1 MSANSHP
8 VAVTALFQAKSGKVD
23 ELRSLLKTLVAPT
36 RLEGGCIRYDLHE
49 NPDATGSFIFLEAWR
64 SEPHLERHLAS
75 VHVQAFRAKVPDL
88 IAAPPV
94 ITLWR
99 QIA

>member
-1 MSANSHP
+1 MSADSHP
-8 VAVTALFQAKSGKVD
+8 VAVTALFQARAGREE

-36 RLEGGCIRYDLHE
+36 RHEAGCIRYDLHE
-49 NPDATGSFIFLEAWR
+49 NPDATGAFIFLEAWR
-64 SEPHLERHLAS
+64 SEPDLERHLAS
-75 VHVQAFRAKVPDL
+75 VYVQAFRARVPDL